1 MRDEI
6 RARIREKLEKIWWFV
21 LLRGILMLLLG
32 LFFVTS
38 PAATL
43 AALSL
48 LLGGYWLIQG
58 ICSIVGIFV
67 KASDVSS
74 GWLLVDGI
82 IGILAGILVMNHR
95 LFVPTT
101 LVIILAIQALLMG
114 VVNLVQGFRGDGAR
128 AIILG
133 SLNIVFGILLF
144 GHPMLAASWLPIILG
159 ILAIIGG
166 IVLIALTLRVRRA
179 VRAT

>member
-1 MRDEI
+1 MRNEI
-6 RARIREKLEKIWWFV
+6 RARIRETLKKIWWFV

-43 AALSL
+43 ATLSL
-48 LLGGYWLIQG
+48 LLGGYWFIQG
-58 ICSIVGIFV
+58 ISSIVGIFI
-67 KASDVSS
+67 KASDIAW
-74 GWLLVDGI
+74 GWLLLDGI
-82 IGILAGILVMNHR
+82 IGILAGIFVMNHR
-95 LFVPTT
+95 MFVPST

-114 VVNLVQGFRGDGAR
+114 AVNLVQGFRGDGAR

-133 SLNIVFGILLF
+133 TLNILFGLLLF
-144 GHPMLAASWLPIILG
+144 GHPLLAASLLPILFG

-166 IVLIALTLRVRRA
+166 TVLIVLTLRVRGA
-179 VRAT
+179 VQEP